1 MERRY
6 IESFFFLALLLG
18 TIALVAVLVLPYLN
32 TFILGAIL
40 AFLFSGVYQ
49 KLLRL
54 IPNRSLA
61 ALVLTLLVLIT
72 IVAPI
77 SLAGYRIAQ
86 EAAGLYGYARAHA
99 TGEVIAQI
107 VSQLPPSIRQL
118 IPATSL
124 NTQAISA
131 WFQQAFGWIV
141 GSIGPVF
148 SGIAR
153 TILHFFFL
161 LLFFYYLTRDG
172 ERLKR
177 RLMEISPLSDSHEQ
191 EILGKIGRAITATVR
206 GQLVLALLQALVAGI
221 GFALF
226 GVPNPALW
234 GSVIMVAAFIPT
246 LGTAL
251 VQVPAIA
258 YLAATAGTGPA
269 IGLALWALVA
279 VGMLDNFLGPRLM
292 ARGARIHPLVM
303 MIAVLGGIGMFGPMG
318 ILLGPILFSLLY
330 ALLDIYLSLVRPAQS

>member
-18 TIALVAVLVLPYLN
+18 TLALVALLVLPYLN

-40 AFLFSGVYQ
+40 SFLFSGVYAR
-49 KLLRL
+49 LLRI

-61 ALVLTLLVLIT
+61 ALVLTLLVLVT
-72 IVAPI
+72 ILVPL

-86 EAAGLYGYARAHA
+86 EAAGLYGYIRNHTSGDTVAQL
-99 TGEVIAQI
+99 IAQ
-107 VSQLPPSIRQL
+107 LPASVRTL
-118 IPATSL
+118 IPASAL
-124 NTQAISA
+124 NTQAIGA
-131 WFQQAFGWIV
+131 WLQQALGWIA
-141 GSIGPVF
+141 GSLGPLF

-177 RLMEISPLSDSHEQ
+177 RLMDLSPLSDSHEQ

-206 GQLVLALLQALVAGI
+206 GQLVLALLQSLVAGI

-234 GSVIMVAAFIPT
+234 GSVILVAAFIPT
-246 LGTAL
+246 IGTAL

-269 IGLALWALVA
+269 LGLALWALIA

-303 MIAVLGGIGMFGPMG
+303 MLAVLGGIGMFGPIG

-330 ALLDIYLSLVRPAQS
+330 ALLDIYLALVRPA